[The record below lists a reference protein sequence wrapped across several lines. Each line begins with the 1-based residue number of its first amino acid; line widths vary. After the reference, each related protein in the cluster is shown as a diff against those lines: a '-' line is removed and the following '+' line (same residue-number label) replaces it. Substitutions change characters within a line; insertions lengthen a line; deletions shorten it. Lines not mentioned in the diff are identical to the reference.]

1 MPPGHGLQG
10 ITARREIRSIN
21 HTAWRNATKQPFV
34 RTCAVRRRRGL
45 FIQPARHGQ
54 GAARYC
60 SWCRQSS
67 SGHPKEPPSPE
78 PALTAAVN
86 SGESAGAFCAP
97 IATPHA
103 EPPLN
108 GVYGLSR
115 VTQGL
120 SERAASALKGLW
132 PSGAWW
138 QRPRTKAKRAG
149 STQQSILASAVVV
162 PRNIVHAAVANNQCP
177 ASTTRGRK
185 SPQGKTG

>member
-1 MPPGHGLQG
+1 MRG
-10 ITARREIRSIN
+10 
-21 HTAWRNATKQPFV
+21 V
-34 RTCAVRRRRGL
+34 TCSAPNCTVS
-45 FIQPARHGQ
+45 PM
-54 GAARYC
+54 AASKAMMRPVIL
-60 SWCRQSS
+60 S
-67 SGHPKEPPSPE
+67 SPE
-78 PALTAAVN
+78 NSAPLLVIFCDGGSGMTSSPGCGEVSAGCGVPRGCRWPGARGSTAAVAP
-86 SGESAGAFCAP
+86 SGGGK
-97 IATPHA
+97 
-103 EPPLN
+103 LN

>member
-21 HTAWRNATKQPFV
+21 HTTWRNATKRPFV

-45 FIQPARHGQ
+45 FIQPTRHGQ

-86 SGESAGAFCAP
+86 SGESAGAFCTP

-120 SERAASALKGLW
+120 SERAAVSAL
-132 PSGAWW
+132 SGRGYGHLAHRWH
-138 QRPRTKAKRAG
+138 RPRTKH
-149 STQQSILASAVVV
+149 IASAVVV